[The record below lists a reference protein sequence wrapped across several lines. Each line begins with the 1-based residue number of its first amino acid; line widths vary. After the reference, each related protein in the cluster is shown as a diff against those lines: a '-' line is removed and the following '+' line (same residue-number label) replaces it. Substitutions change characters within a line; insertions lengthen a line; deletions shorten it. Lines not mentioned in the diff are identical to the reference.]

1 MPDHILERR
10 VWLPR
15 PRPEVFEFF
24 ADPGNLSLIQPPW
37 ARPRWLAP
45 PPPRLVAGA
54 VLDFRVPRLPM
65 AWRVMIREFDPPYRF
80 VDVQLRGPFARWE
93 HRHRFVEGAHS
104 EPGGTPGIR
113 VEGGANDRPA
123 GAPGTWVED
132 RVTYRFPAG
141 ALGRL
146 AHALGGGRRLRGLF
160 DYRDQRL
167 RERFRGG

>member
-24 ADPGNLSLIQPPW
+24 ADAGNLSLIHPPW
-37 ARPRWLAP
+37 ARPRWVA
-45 PPPRLVAGA
+45 PPPRLAAGA
-54 VLDFRVPRLPM
+54 VLDFRVPGLPI

-93 HRHRFVEGAHS
+93 HRHRFVEG
-104 EPGGTPGIR
+104 PGTRPG
-113 VEGGANDRPA
+113 

-132 RVTYRFPAG
+132 RLTYRFPAG

-146 AHALGGGRRLRGLF
+146 AHALGGGRRVRGLF
-160 DYRDQRL
+160 DYRDRRL
-167 RERFRGG
+167 RERFGGG